1 MQRKAHMNVLLG
13 CAVLASAPALAEPTD
28 TAAKAFENGKVLLT
42 SAKFDEALQAF
53 KTAAQADQSNSEY
66 RQQYAMLRQVIQM
79 RGRIQN
85 EADADRWL
93 SMAQAL
99 RTFYH
104 DHGVHSESLPL
115 DRKIH
120 EQHLAPDSAAM
131 LAETLLA
138 LGYDSE
144 AAKVVSNVSTTDVT
158 PRAKILLGIALARQG
173 QIDQA
178 KVVLQTTAMK
188 VDSPPRSYFELARLR
203 ALVGDSKG
211 SLKALTRSF
220 ELTPPARIDSLKA
233 EIHECQDFATIAH
246 SAGFTVVMNTP
257 SKVQESGCSKG
268 PSCGKCPKRAACGK
282 ESCGKGSC
290 GGD

>member
-1 MQRKAHMNVLLG
+1 MQRKVSMSLLLG
-13 CAVLASAPALAEPTD
+13 CAVLASAPAWAEPTE
-28 TAAKAFENGKVLLT
+28 TAAKAFENGKTLLA

-53 KTAAQADQSNSEY
+53 KTSAQADPSNLEY

-85 EADADRWL
+85 EADADQWL

-104 DHGVHSESLPL
+104 DHGVYSESLPL
-115 DRKIH
+115 DWKIH
-120 EQHLAPDSAAM
+120 EQHLAADSAAM

-138 LGYDSE
+138 LGHDSQ
-144 AAKVVSNVSTTDVT
+144 AAEVVSNPTGADAT
-158 PRAKILLGIALARQG
+158 PRAKVLLGIALARQR
-173 QIDQA
+173 QVDEA
-178 KVVLQTTAMK
+178 KAILETTAMK
-188 VDSPPRSYFELARLR
+188 VDAPPRAFYELARLR
-203 ALVGDSKG
+203 ALVGDAKG
-211 SLKALTRSF
+211 SLEALTRSF
-220 ELTPPARIDSLKA
+220 ERTPPGRIDAVKTEA
-233 EIHECQDFATIAH
+233 QGCQDLSTLARSADFAE
-246 SAGFTVVMNTP
+246 VLKTP